1 MHEPNETSAQ
11 RVGTRFGR
19 PTTRVTESMPLEF
32 LDPGSTEVRL
42 DADFTYEVADPYAV
56 TIVFRSDAQEVRW
69 TFARELLVQGIHEPV
84 GMGDVQ
90 LWPCLSETGT
100 AVVVIEL
107 RSPDGS
113 VMVQAPSRAV
123 SLFVQRMLQVV
134 PLGQEGALLDVDGA
148 LAALFV

>member
-1 MHEPNETSAQ
+1 MHEPNESSAQ

-19 PTTRVTESMPLEF
+19 TTTRVTESMPLEF
-32 LDPGSTEVRL
+32 LDPGSTEIRL
-42 DADFTYEVADPYAV
+42 DADFTYEVADPFAV

-90 LWPCLSETGT
+90 LWPCLSEAGT

-113 VMVQAPSRAV
+113 VMVQAPTRAV

-134 PLGQEGALLDVDGA
+134 PLGQEGALLDVDAA